1 MPGLILGRGVC
12 KAMPNL
18 PQGYAQPTSN
28 HESGPWEPKTIPVR
42 KHANRGGTSRS
53 ALRCGDEGAT

>member
-18 PQGYAQPTSN
+18 LPTMNQGRGSQKQSQSGSMPTA
-28 HESGPWEPKTIPVR
+28 EER
-42 KHANRGGTSRS
+42 AA
-53 ALRCGDEGAT
+53 AL